1 MMHEPAD
8 ALITSADKTL
18 DVIDFDRLARE
29 RLPPAHFGYLA
40 TGAYRWVGHCVP
52 SGELEA
58 VQGHVSRAQESSTWL
73 QAG

>member
-40 TGAYRWVGHCVP
+40 TGAYR
-52 SGELEA
+52 
-58 VQGHVSRAQESSTWL
+58 
-73 QAG
+73 